1 MVLEKNL
8 EEQRKAIE
16 EQISHYESLEKKKN
30 AVLTQMLQIQE
41 EISQI
46 DVDISNEKS
55 KNIGLSTMRAKNKFA
70 KFLLKTF
77 SQKYRRELDIQ
88 KEIKLKIED
97 LNRKKYKLVFDKH
110 ELYETQKGFEDELC
124 KYDIINIKEKLE
136 QQKDVDVAI
145 GMLLEE
151 HPELAE
157 DKSFMVDLVE
167 RSTHY
172 ISYDETNS
180 SEVYSKFA
188 DSFEAKSKKAKIDP
202 VMIPLFEKLAT
213 KLRNELEIPKEC
225 DEGKYKIPHK
235 YLFDSIKNVYTKIGD
250 MDYDQQSGYEM
261 EYINEC
267 LSNYFNL
274 DGELP
279 MEYGKKIQ
287 VMYEDEKSYLFM
299 HKVDI
304 NTVPQSVA
312 DTRIKAICKEG
323 LMCSGQSDSH
333 ISCLSTTTVANY
345 QTDGNFLAMLA
356 PCNKVFMMIPKK
368 AIDEEHK
375 IPVWGADTPNP
386 KYEKR
391 EKNYVLPEYVVGYID
406 KENTRFVDN
415 PVPEEERT
423 QYKYHF
429 YEGEQKALDYGL
441 EER

>member
-1 MVLEKNL
+1 MNNLVVEEKL

-16 EQISHYESLEKKKN
+16 EQISHYESLEQKKN
-30 AVLTQMLQIQE
+30 AVLTQMLQMQE

-55 KNIGLSTMRAKNKFA
+55 KNMGLSTMRVKNKFA

-88 KEIKLKIED
+88 KDIKLKIEN
-97 LNRKKYKLVFDKH
+97 LKRKQHELVVDRGK
-110 ELYETQKGFEDELC
+110 LYETQKGFEDEMR

-136 QQKDVDVAI
+136 QQKDADFAI
-145 GMLLEE
+145 EMLLEE

-157 DKSFMVDLVE
+157 DIAFMKDLVG
-167 RSTHY
+167 RSTQY
-172 ISYDETNS
+172 ISYDKTDS

-188 DSFEAKSKKAKIDP
+188 DSFESKSKKSRIDP
-202 VMIPLFEKLAT
+202 VELPLYEKLAT
-213 KLRNELEIPKEC
+213 KLRNELENPKEC
-225 DEGKYKIPHK
+225 NEGTYKIPHK
-235 YLFDSIKNVYTKIGD
+235 YLFDAIKRIYTIKKPKRSD
-250 MDYDQQSGYEM
+250 YEM
-261 EYINEC
+261 SNTLTA
-267 LSNYFNL
+267 LSTYFKL
-274 DGELP
+274 DGKLP
-279 MEYGKKIQ
+279 LEYGEKIQ
-287 VMYEDEKSYLFM
+287 DMFEDEKSYLFM

-304 NTVPQSVA
+304 NEVPQSVA
-312 DTRIKAICKEG
+312 NTRIKAICKEG
-323 LMCSGQSDSH
+323 LTCSGQGESH
-333 ISCLSTTTVANY
+333 ISSLSTTTVANY
-345 QTDGNFLAMLA
+345 QDDGSFLAMLA
-356 PCNKVFMMIPKK
+356 PDNKVFMMIPKK